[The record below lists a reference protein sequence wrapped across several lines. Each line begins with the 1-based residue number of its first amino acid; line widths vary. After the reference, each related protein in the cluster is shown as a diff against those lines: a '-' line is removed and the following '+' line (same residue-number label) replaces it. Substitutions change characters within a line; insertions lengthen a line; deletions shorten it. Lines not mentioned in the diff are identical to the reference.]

1 MSKKHI
7 NINRKIFSL
16 FLAILTALMIFIL
29 PVGAVEEETIP
40 EPVESSDFSIIAPYW
55 DNVKTPHL
63 TLTFSNKKIVAKIT
77 LSGIAGTKY
86 KNGTVTVSKYS
97 GGKYVPVKTWTGLS
111 STRAS
116 FVFSNSELS
125 AVSGVKYK
133 LSIKIT
139 AYTSSKSEVVT
150 ANQVATC
157 P

>member
-29 PVGAVEEETIP
+29 PVGATEEEIP
-40 EPVESSDFSIIAPYW
+40 DPVENSGFSSVAPCW
-55 DNVKTPHL
+55 DNVKTPQL
-63 TLTFSNKKIVAKIT
+63 TLNFSNKKIVAKIT

-86 KNGTVTVSKYS
+86 KYGTVLISKYS
-97 GGKYVPVKTWTGLS
+97 GGKYVPVKKWTGLS
-111 STRAS
+111 SARRN

-150 ANQVATC
+150 ANKVATC